1 MFKNWKRKSRA
12 RKAAALQLSKRQMT
26 EVDKRIEQLMAIR
39 KNHRLTESEVEELYK
54 LAVKRLYDQLESN

>member
-1 MFKNWKRKSRA
+1 MFNKWKKKSRA
-12 RKAAALQLSKRQMT
+12 RKAAALLLSKRQLT

-39 KNHRLTESEVEELYK
+39 KNHRLTASEVDELYE